1 MAIRRPITPPPITA
15 MGRLL
20 VSGLVHGLEGIV
32 LWKLEVLDMGGGS
45 VGYGLE

>member
-1 MAIRRPITPPPITA
+1 

-20 VSGLVHGLEGIV
+20 VSGLVHGLDGIV
-32 LWKLEVLDMGGGS
+32 LWELEVLGIGGGP